1 MASSMSVNPRWRHSH
16 AHEGIFITVD
26 DSRAQGTSQRGSQ
39 RHGRRGSRS
48 TPPWTVPVPGR
59 ADPED
64 CPADR
69 SDHYMSFH
77 LEEVLGREFRIKML
91 PTTPK
96 RRKGDRLDVSYQDG
110 SGGIA
115 LIEMMSAAPDADATR
130 RRNQEYLAS
139 IEANRAPAK

>member
-64 CPADR
+64 RRPIGLTTCGASNPLSVSMGAHAVQCR
-69 SDHYMSFH
+69 
-77 LEEVLGREFRIKML
+77 LL
-91 PTTPK
+91 PF
-96 RRKGDRLDVSYQDG
+96 LFY
-110 SGGIA
+110 
-115 LIEMMSAAPDADATR
+115 
-130 RRNQEYLAS
+130 
-139 IEANRAPAK
+139 